1 MLFVVKIPVE
11 EEQCSVNHL
20 NLFEMARIL
29 GNRKL
34 LLCMFW
40 QIMEEA
46 AGRIMICNPNWMEG
60 IAVKMTNGATGLKI
74 LFALSSGVYRAS
86 G

>member
-11 EEQCSVNHL
+11 EEQCCVNDL

-40 QIMEEA
+40 QITEEA
-46 AGRIMICNPNWMEG
+46 AGRIMIGNPNW
-60 IAVKMTNGATGLKI
+60 
-74 LFALSSGVYRAS
+74 RAKL
-86 G
+86 